1 MFFLE
6 VVLVFQMLLA
16 LSEFFDFLRSEINY
30 FFQASVFSN
39 EGGFVSLEF
48 ESQFSN
54 FPVEEGLPSAV
65 LLLLEILELLVFG
78 FLQLSISVLPLRQL
92 VFHFE

>member
-1 MFFLE
+1 MFFLV

-16 LSEFFDFLRSEINY
+16 LSELFDFLRSEINY

-48 ESQFSN
+48 ESQFS
-54 FPVEEGLPSAV
+54 
-65 LLLLEILELLVFG
+65 
-78 FLQLSISVLPLRQL
+78 SIIKNT
-92 VFHFE
+92 